1 LAGWIAA
8 VRISSSH
15 IICLVPGISE
25 LFCVMVMLF
34 RGVFLEA
41 AYHRRLYEGVI
52 VERKAKRGGFFEA
65 AIVHHLHD
73 GK

>member
-1 LAGWIAA
+1 M
-8 VRISSSH
+8 SFFS
-15 IICLVPGISE
+15 
-25 LFCVMVMLF
+25 VMVMLF
-34 RGVFLEA
+34 RGVFFEA